1 MMQTQIIPLETLRGG
16 QASAAPFPLATTAPF
31 ALARTFD
38 EGPAV
43 RRVAIWGTG
52 ACARELLP
60 LLSPDIDV
68 LAFVDNRASNW
79 GQTFSDTPIV
89 PPSDLRAVA
98 YDRLIIASE
107 AVAPISRDLARLGLL
122 DARVTQYTGRHDGW
136 RIASLLAKPV
146 FATLQVGITTRCNLM
161 CLHCPRDTDESV
173 YSDLSLEQ
181 FDRYLSAFDPWQ
193 FGNLLVSDFGEVTIV
208 KSFLSYLRAASA
220 RGWRHIEFVTNATNG
235 KADLWDTIF
244 RERLAQKL
252 VISLEGTGE
261 MFESVRGFSWTRFAA
276 NVKTIADA
284 NARHGSRAQVVLNAV
299 CMRSNLSALADVV
312 DFAADHRAAL
322 SFVHLNPSNQF
333 NNPLGQYSN
342 HLDQA
347 PRAEVVATFAEILR
361 RAAAR
366 GIKVML
372 PESFPELDAPV
383 DGPVAAAVAPPEP
396 DTLRC
401 YQPLRWVEIDAQ
413 GHVYPCCQMAK
424 RHAVGSLESATFE
437 EVWEADGY
445 RGLLDGLRPGG
456 VPIDV
461 CRTCNMY
468 NGKNF

>member
-1 MMQTQIIPLETLRGG
+1 MKTQIIPFETLRGG
-16 QASAAPFPLATTAPF
+16 QPGPMPFVFDQKAPF
-31 ALARTFD
+31 ALARAFD

-43 RRVAIWGTG
+43 RNVAVWGTG

-60 LLSPDIDV
+60 LLSPEVDV
-68 LAFVDNRASNW
+68 VAFVDNRASSW
-79 GQTFSDTPIV
+79 GQSFSGVTIV
-89 PPSDLRAVA
+89 APSALSTIA

-107 AVAPISRDLARLGLL
+107 AVAPISRDLVGLGLL
-122 DARVTQYTGRHDGW
+122 DQRVTQYTGRHDGW

-173 YSDLSLEQ
+173 YSDLPLER
-181 FDRYLSAFDPWQ
+181 FERYLASFDPWQ

-220 RGWRHIEFVTNATNG
+220 RGWRHVEFVTNATNG

-244 RERLAQKL
+244 REGLVQKL

-261 MFESVRGFSWTRFAA
+261 VFESVRGFSWTRFAA
-276 NVKTIADA
+276 NVKTITDA
-284 NARHGSRAQVVLNAV
+284 NARYGSRAKVVLNAV
-299 CMRSNLSALADVV
+299 CMRSNLTALPDVV
-312 DFAADHRAAL
+312 DFAADHGAAL

-347 PRAEVVATFAEILR
+347 PRADVVATVVEITR
-361 RAAAR
+361 RAAVR
-366 GIKVML
+366 GIQVML
-372 PESFPELDAPV
+372 PEAFPELDAP
-383 DGPVAAAVAPPEP
+383 AESSTSAVPPEP
-396 DTLRC
+396 AALRC

-413 GHVYPCCQMAK
+413 GNVFPCCQMAK
-424 RHAVGSLESATFE
+424 RHAVGTLESSTFE
-437 EVWEADGY
+437 EVWEGEGY
-445 RGLLDGLRPGG
+445 RGLLDGLKPDG